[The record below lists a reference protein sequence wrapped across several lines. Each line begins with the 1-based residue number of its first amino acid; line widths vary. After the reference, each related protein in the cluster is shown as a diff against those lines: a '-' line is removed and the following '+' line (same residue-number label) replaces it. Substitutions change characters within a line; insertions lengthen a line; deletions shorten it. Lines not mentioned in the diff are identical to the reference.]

1 MMNLDEAGTV
11 AFVDDLVA
19 LRHTNRGEWIL
30 PKGHIEPGE
39 DPAVAALRELE
50 EETGL
55 LGSEPI
61 YVGTDQFSMDGQLV
75 RVAYF
80 AVTAIPGP
88 HWPEH
93 ENKDAWLC
101 APEEAMAR
109 LSFEGVKRILRLA
122 LEARRSQ
129 SVTSPITGQ
138 EE

>member
-1 MMNLDEAGTV
+1 VDSAQGSYRAG
-11 AFVDDLVA
+11 
-19 LRHTNRGEWIL
+19 
-30 PKGHIEPGE
+30 
-39 DPAVAALRELE
+39 LE